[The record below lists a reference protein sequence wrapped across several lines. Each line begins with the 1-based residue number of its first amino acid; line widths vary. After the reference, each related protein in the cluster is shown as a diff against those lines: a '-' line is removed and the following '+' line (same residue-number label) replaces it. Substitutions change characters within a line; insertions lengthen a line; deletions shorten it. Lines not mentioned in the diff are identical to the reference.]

1 MGMSVDLDEA
11 TRLVMEETIDFLQR
25 EKGLSA
31 PDAYALASLAVDL
44 AIGEAV
50 DIVNLV
56 YAKIPK
62 GIFKSNPDYWFK
74 P

>member
-1 MGMSVDLDEA
+1 
-11 TRLVMEETIDFLQR
+11 
-25 EKGLSA
+25 
-31 PDAYALASLAVDL
+31 VDL

-50 DIVNLV
+50 DIVDLV

-62 GIFKSNPDYWFK
+62 GIFKSNPVYWFK